1 MLTHSPDILLDNG
14 KIHKSELQRGWR
26 IATYLLG
33 TMLLNLLACTAEY
46 RQNRGK
52 DAKLNLHPHQPSIR
66 LTLLATLPATQR
78 DATVEPYHR

>member
-1 MLTHSPDILLDNG
+1 MLTHSPDIFLDNG

-33 TMLLNLLACTAEY
+33 TMLRNLLVCTAEC

-52 DAKLNLHPHQPSIR
+52 DAKLNLRPHPPSNR

-78 DATVEPYHR
+78 GATVEPYHR